1 MHLKQMCL
9 CPELSPWIV
18 CRISFVIFVLFRCRI
33 NCISMDLIRIEQ
45 VEKNDRMV
53 HSDVE
58 NRLFDSIL
66 TIQDQLVPKH
76 PKHALIQPNKKHNQ

>member
-1 MHLKQMCL
+1 
-9 CPELSPWIV
+9 
-18 CRISFVIFVLFRCRI
+18 
-33 NCISMDLIRIEQ
+33 MDLIRIEQ

-76 PKHALIQPNKKHNQ
+76 PKHALIQRNKKHNQ